1 MQALIVILSILIILY
16 FIWDIREHFYN
27 PYLLWTP
34 TRSTRLMSY
43 DIRGDPFSYF
53 VYPSYYSWNAPF
65 RYYLYNGD
73 RYDIFGRYLVPK
85 RYARDNRENERN
97 INNKQNNSKK
107 DEKKDTKK

>member
-1 MQALIVILSILIILY
+1 MQALIVILCILVIIY
-16 FIWDIREHFYN
+16 FIWDIRENFYN
-27 PYLLWTP
+27 PYFLWAP

-53 VYPSYYSWNAPF
+53 VYPPYFSWNSPF

-85 RYARDNRENERN
+85 RYNRERN
-97 INNKQNNSKK
+97 INDKQNNSKK
-107 DEKKDTKK
+107 EEKKDTKK